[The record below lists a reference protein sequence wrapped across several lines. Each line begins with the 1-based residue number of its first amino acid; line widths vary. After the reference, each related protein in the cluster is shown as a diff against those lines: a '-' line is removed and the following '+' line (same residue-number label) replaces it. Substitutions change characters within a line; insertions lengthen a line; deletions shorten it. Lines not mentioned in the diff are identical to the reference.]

1 MNRNVVDSAINL
13 LPGYGNFG
21 IESQL
26 YIFYSLFDT
35 YMDPWDT
42 GEKAKCNSK
51 SEELDKMWCKI
62 EHTLKDIKEYITDF
76 HVDIEK
82 TLDYLIYWFYGQL
95 NKIDHNVNNINS
107 FHSKVTSYFNT
118 KFPELKDKLNKKYI
132 KSYNIKVLQNKK
144 ELYDFLNYYKYI
156 KGMLNQNRN
165 NQKFCNYIEY
175 IFKLYMEIHDDYNSM
190 NSGWYD
196 DEIKLFK
203 DKFSDVAKEINLL
216 VAKCPLI
223 NLNLIFDKNNKSIRL
238 IEQEKSKKKVEKTF
252 ESIKTISEGISLEN
266 TTLNKFYSELNE
278 CAREGKDIAGCNSSN
293 ENYIKNDKDFCAMWE
308 KMNKILGEWKEKF
321 VKSFDLSRNKR
332 CDYLSYWLYE
342 KVKKFKDTSNI
353 IPFLYEVRELFIKH
367 KFCNSKKY
375 DFRVDQ
381 MENKKILFDFV
392 ENFNDIKVKLN
403 VTDIKEK
410 EKYCNYIKFFFDVY
424 KKMETST
431 NGSKGY
437 QDEMNYFQAKF
448 LGNIKEL
455 DNLNIKCPG
464 KCLKFIF
471 TDEYT
476 NFCTSEQESREVVQ
490 KEKTRCTPMNNFE
503 VILIDSNLKDLYEEL
518 NKEDQIDNYKNYCTE
533 LEKHECTHPGVTTLC
548 TKAVKNLIYLSL
560 MPQNEERDE
569 RCFSLKHWLYQEIR
583 KIFNR
588 KSTNVSYEPVITK
601 LKDVVLRINNTHF
614 SGKPCYCSFDGTLNE
629 WKEQKYLH
637 DYFKSF
643 DSIESFINKDQDACI
658 KHFGSVNY
666 TNKLYEKYIGECCY
680 CFKSGH
686 CKEWCPDYFKCED
699 TLNPYNLYLKLKCT
713 EEHAKDFTIVDKPIS
728 IDNHV
733 ITTTRNSLLLA
744 YQNKLQDPFYSTVL
758 YAFGTLGIFM
768 IFFVFYKFTPF
779 GSLFHRKKH
788 NDRERM
794 QNFISEYYGELT
806 ANESEHEN
814 VSRNRRKIQLAYNSA

>member
-1 MNRNVVDSAINL
+1 M
-13 LPGYGNFG
+13 
-21 IESQL
+21 
-26 YIFYSLFDT
+26 
-35 YMDPWDT
+35 
-42 GEKAKCNSK
+42 
-51 SEELDKMWCKI
+51 
-62 EHTLKDIKEYITDF
+62 
-76 HVDIEK
+76 
-82 TLDYLIYWFYGQL
+82 
-95 NKIDHNVNNINS
+95 
-107 FHSKVTSYFNT
+107 
-118 KFPELKDKLNKKYI
+118 
-132 KSYNIKVLQNKK
+132 
-144 ELYDFLNYYKYI
+144 
-156 KGMLNQNRN
+156 
-165 NQKFCNYIEY
+165 
-175 IFKLYMEIHDDYNSM
+175 
-190 NSGWYD
+190 
-196 DEIKLFK
+196 
-203 DKFSDVAKEINLL
+203 
-216 VAKCPLI
+216 
-223 NLNLIFDKNNKSIRL
+223 
-238 IEQEKSKKKVEKTF
+238 
-252 ESIKTISEGISLEN
+252 
-266 TTLNKFYSELNE
+266 
-278 CAREGKDIAGCNSSN
+278 
-293 ENYIKNDKDFCAMWE
+293 
-308 KMNKILGEWKEKF
+308 
-321 VKSFDLSRNKR
+321 
-332 CDYLSYWLYE
+332 
-342 KVKKFKDTSNI
+342 
-353 IPFLYEVRELFIKH
+353 
-367 KFCNSKKY
+367 
-375 DFRVDQ
+375 
-381 MENKKILFDFV
+381 
-392 ENFNDIKVKLN
+392 VKLN
-403 VTDIKEK
+403 VTDINEK
-410 EKYCNYIKFFFDVY
+410 EKYCKYVKFFFDVY

-437 QDEMNYFQAKF
+437 KEEMNHFQTKF
-448 LGNIKEL
+448 LGNINVL
-455 DNLNIKCPG
+455 NNLNIKCPG

-490 KEKTRCTPMNNFE
+490 RHQTGCTNKDNFVSHYSVNKNE
-503 VILIDSNLKDLYEEL
+503 VISIDSTLENLYDEL
-518 NKEDQIDNYKNYCTE
+518 NKKDTIDNYKYYCTE

-548 TKAVKNLIYLSL
+548 TKAVKNLIHLSL

-569 RCFSLKHWLYQEIR
+569 RCFTLKHWLYQEIR
-583 KIFNR
+583 KIFHRNT
-588 KSTNVSYEPVITK
+588 TNASYEPVITK

-643 DSIESFINKDQDACI
+643 DSIESFINKDQDACK

-806 ANESEHEN
+806 ADESGHEN
-814 VSRNRRKIQLAYNSA
+814 VNRNRRKIQLAYNSA